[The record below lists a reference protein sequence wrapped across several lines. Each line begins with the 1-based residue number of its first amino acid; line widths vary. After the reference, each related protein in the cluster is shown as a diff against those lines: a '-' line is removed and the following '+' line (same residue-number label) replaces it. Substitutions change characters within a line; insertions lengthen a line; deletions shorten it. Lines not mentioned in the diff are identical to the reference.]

1 MVADQRRKTQ
11 LLFRTKPATAEEHDE
26 TDTPKSELPTYQG
39 FDLAYVM
46 GKFDPKTHPDF
57 SSISLTYAD
66 RDGLYMR
73 TDAYLDF
80 QKMFEAAES
89 AGIKLKI
96 RSAARNFNYQKGI
109 WERKWKGETKIE
121 NGKDASV
128 AYPKPVDRAR
138 KILLYSS
145 MPGTSRHHW
154 GTDIDLNQFNNE
166 WFQKGQGAIL
176 YSWLVENAGRFGFCQ
191 PYTKKDNLRPNGY
204 EEERWHWTYMPI
216 AQKLTALA
224 KDSLDND
231 MISGFEGAEIA
242 IEVDMLQ
249 NYVLGIHP
257 SCK

>member
-1 MVADQRRKTQ
+1 MYD
-11 LLFRTKPATAEEHDE
+11 TA
-26 TDTPKSELPTYQG
+26 K
-39 FDLAYVM
+39 
-46 GKFDPKTHPDF
+46 
-57 SSISLTYAD
+57 
-66 RDGLYMR
+66 
-73 TDAYLDF
+73 
-80 QKMFEAAES
+80 S
-89 AGIKLKI
+89 AGIDLQI
-96 RSAARNFNYQKGI
+96 RSAARNFKYQKGI
-109 WERKWKGETKIE
+109 WERKWRGDTKIE

-176 YSWLVENAGRFGFCQ
+176 YNWLVENAGRFGFCQ

-204 EEERWHWTYMPI
+204 EEERWHWTYMPV

-224 KDSLDND
+224 KDSLQNE
-231 MISGFEGAEIA
+231 MISGFKGAETA
-242 IEVDMLQ
+242 KDVDMLQ